1 MEKYYEKYEQRY
13 KAVYAAGA
21 DQWGYTPDD
30 TTLNAVLRNWVSAHE
45 LQGKTVLELCC
56 GEGGAGVILS
66 KLGCGYHGIDL
77 APSALETAKRLLS
90 PFPAASVERLDLAT
104 ETIQGEYD
112 AALDVMG
119 FHMLLADQDRAAY
132 LRNVYQALCPGAPM
146 LFFNEAYSANGYE
159 GTVDSYEQWLVVL
172 GLSLTLAV
180 AMWFAADD
188 VLALTKADNVIT
200 VTIQDGDTLEDVAQN
215 LKDHGLVRYKFL
227 FVLYGKFSHAEEK
240 FSAGTFELNQ
250 LFDYHALVNGL
261 ASSSETRKTV
271 TLTFPEGY
279 SCDQIFSMLADND
292 VCSLEDLKDTAAN
305 YEFDFDFLQ
314 SLSYGDSNRLE
325 GYLFPDTYDFY
336 VDDDPVRVINKLL
349 ANFDSKFTETM
360 QADIDTLNQ
369 SIRVRM
375 ETEGSFSEEEIDNA
389 MMDVRK
395 ILTVASLIEKE
406 AGSDQERSLISSV
419 IYNRLNTRVHELLQI
434 DATVE
439 YALGEHKT
447 ELTANDLA
455 VDNPYNTYKNKGLP
469 PGPIANPG
477 IASIMAA
484 IHPDN
489 TGYYFYALNDTG
501 THTFFETYMDQQ
513 DFLNGIT
520 SDSTD
525 DETTDENQTDGET
538 ANNDG
543 VADDE
548 EPYYQETVV
557 NEDGEEET
565 VNAQ

>member
-1 MEKYYEKYEQRY
+1 MKKKDKAQEPEKKDSLDYEDASLSYEDAPTQEDGAEYDEDAYY
-13 KAVYAAGA
+13 
-21 DQWGYTPDD
+21 DD
-30 TTLNAVLRNWVSAHE
+30 EYYDDEYYDDEA
-45 LQGKTVLELCC
+45 
-56 GEGGAGVILS
+56 
-66 KLGCGYHGIDL
+66 YD
-77 APSALETAKRLLS
+77 
-90 PFPAASVERLDLAT
+90 
-104 ETIQGEYD
+104 GEYD
-112 AALDVMG
+112 
-119 FHMLLADQDRAAY
+119 
-132 LRNVYQALCPGAPM
+132 
-146 LFFNEAYSANGYE
+146 EGYDDEQTE
-159 GTVDSYEQWLVVL
+159 GKPRSLKHTIIYMLVVL
-172 GLSLTLAV
+172 GLSLALAV

-188 VLALTKADNVIT
+188 VLALTKSDNVIT

-215 LKDHGLVRYKFL
+215 LKEHGLVRYKFL
-227 FVLYGKFSHAEEK
+227 FILYGKFSHAEEK

-261 ASSSETRKTV
+261 ASSSEARKTI

-279 SCDQIFSMLADND
+279 SCDQIFSMLAENE
-292 VCSLEDLKDTAAN
+292 VCTLEDLEDTAAN

-314 SLSYGDSNRLE
+314 DLSYGDENRLE

-336 VDDDPVRVINKLL
+336 VDDNPVRVINKML

-360 QADIDTLNQ
+360 KSDIDTLND
-369 SIRVRM
+369 SIRTRM
-375 ETEGSFSEEEIDNA
+375 ENEGSFTDEEIDNA

-395 ILTVASLIEKE
+395 IITVASLIEKE

-477 IASIMAA
+477 LASIMAA

-489 TGYYFYALNDTG
+489 TDYYFYALNDTG

-513 DFLNGIT
+513 DFLNGVE
-520 SDSTD
+520 SDTTD
-525 DETTDENQTDGET
+525 DASDDQNQTGGDETTAGDDTTG
-538 ANNDG
+538 
-543 VADDE
+543 DE
-548 EPYYQETVV
+548 EPYYQETIV
-557 NEDGEEET
+557 NDDGEEET

>member
-1 MEKYYEKYEQRY
+1 MKKKESAQEPEKKDALDYAEESLPYEDDQPQADGAEYAEEGYSDDEYY
-13 KAVYAAGA
+13 
-21 DQWGYTPDD
+21 D
-30 TTLNAVLRNWVSAHE
+30 
-45 LQGKTVLELCC
+45 
-56 GEGGAGVILS
+56 
-66 KLGCGYHGIDL
+66 
-77 APSALETAKRLLS
+77 
-90 PFPAASVERLDLAT
+90 
-104 ETIQGEYD
+104 GEYD
-112 AALDVMG
+112 DEYYDDG
-119 FHMLLADQDRAAY
+119 EYYDE
-132 LRNVYQALCPGAPM
+132 
-146 LFFNEAYSANGYE
+146 EAYDEDYDGE
-159 GTVDSYEQWLVVL
+159 YEQEPAEKKPKSLKRTIIYMLVVL
-172 GLSLTLAV
+172 GLSLALAV

-188 VLALTKADNVIT
+188 VLALTKADNVVTI
-200 VTIQDGDTLEDVAQN
+200 TIQDGDTLEDVAQN

-261 ASSSETRKTV
+261 AASSEARKTI

-279 SCDQIFSMLADND
+279 SSDQIFSMLADND
-292 VCSLEDLKDTAAN
+292 VCALEDLEDTAAN

-314 SLSYGDSNRLE
+314 DLSYGDSNRLE

-336 VDDDPVRVINKLL
+336 VDDNPVRVINKMLS
-349 ANFDSKFTETM
+349 NFDSKFTEAM
-360 QADIDTLNQ
+360 KADIETLND
-369 SIRVRM
+369 SIRTRM
-375 ETEGSFSEEEIDNA
+375 EAEGSFSDEEIDDA

-477 IASIMAA
+477 LASIMAA

-489 TGYYFYALNDTG
+489 TDYYFYALNDTG

-513 DFLNGIT
+513 DFLNGVT
-520 SDSTD
+520 SDAENDDTNTAQTGEDATTATD
-525 DETTDENQTDGET
+525 DTTE
-538 ANNDG
+538 
-543 VADDE
+543 E
-548 EPYYQETVV
+548 EPYYQETII

>member
-1 MEKYYEKYEQRY
+1 MKKKDKAQEPEKKDSLDYEDASLSYEDAPTQEDGAEYDEDAYY
-13 KAVYAAGA
+13 
-21 DQWGYTPDD
+21 DD
-30 TTLNAVLRNWVSAHE
+30 EYYDDEYYDDEA
-45 LQGKTVLELCC
+45 
-56 GEGGAGVILS
+56 
-66 KLGCGYHGIDL
+66 YD
-77 APSALETAKRLLS
+77 
-90 PFPAASVERLDLAT
+90 
-104 ETIQGEYD
+104 GEYD
-112 AALDVMG
+112 
-119 FHMLLADQDRAAY
+119 
-132 LRNVYQALCPGAPM
+132 
-146 LFFNEAYSANGYE
+146 EGYDDEQTE
-159 GTVDSYEQWLVVL
+159 GKPRSLKHTIIYMLVVL
-172 GLSLTLAV
+172 GLSLALSV

-188 VLALTKADNVIT
+188 VLALTKSDNVIT

-215 LKDHGLVRYKFL
+215 LKEHGLVRYKFL
-227 FVLYGKFSHAEEK
+227 FILYGKFSHAEEK

-261 ASSSETRKTV
+261 ASSSEARKTI

-279 SCDQIFSMLADND
+279 SCDQIFSMLAENE
-292 VCSLEDLKDTAAN
+292 VCTLEDLEDTAAN

-314 SLSYGDSNRLE
+314 DLSYGDENRLE

-336 VDDDPVRVINKLL
+336 VDDNPVRVINKML

-360 QADIDTLNQ
+360 KSDIDTLND
-369 SIRVRM
+369 SIRTRM
-375 ETEGSFSEEEIDNA
+375 ENEGSFTDEEIDNA

-395 ILTVASLIEKE
+395 IITVASLIEKE

-477 IASIMAA
+477 LASIMAA

-489 TGYYFYALNDTG
+489 TDYYFYALNDTG

-513 DFLNGIT
+513 DFLNGVE
-520 SDSTD
+520 SDTTD
-525 DETTDENQTDGET
+525 DASDDQNQTGGDETTAGDDTTG
-538 ANNDG
+538 
-543 VADDE
+543 DE
-548 EPYYQETVV
+548 EPYYQETIV
-557 NEDGEEET
+557 NDDGEEET

>member
-1 MEKYYEKYEQRY
+1 MKKKDKAPQQEPEKKDSLDYAEESLPYEDAEPQEDGTEYDGAEYGDEYYDDEYYDDEYYDEYYEDEYGDDASAEKKPRSL
-13 KAVYAAGA
+13 KHTIVY
-21 DQWGYTPDD
+21 
-30 TTLNAVLRNWVSAHE
+30 
-45 LQGKTVLELCC
+45 
-56 GEGGAGVILS
+56 
-66 KLGCGYHGIDL
+66 
-77 APSALETAKRLLS
+77 
-90 PFPAASVERLDLAT
+90 
-104 ETIQGEYD
+104 
-112 AALDVMG
+112 M
-119 FHMLLADQDRAAY
+119 
-132 LRNVYQALCPGAPM
+132 
-146 LFFNEAYSANGYE
+146 
-159 GTVDSYEQWLVVL
+159 LVVL
-172 GLSLTLAV
+172 GLSLALAV

-227 FVLYGKFSHAEEK
+227 FILYGKFSHAEEK

-261 ASSSETRKTV
+261 ASSSEARKTV

-279 SCDQIFSMLADND
+279 SCDQMFSMLADND
-292 VCSLEDLKDTAAN
+292 VCSLEDLEDTAAN

-314 SLSYGDSNRLE
+314 NLSYGDSNRLE

-336 VDDDPVRVINKLL
+336 VDDNPERVINKML

-360 QADIDTLNQ
+360 QADIDTLNE
-369 SIRVRM
+369 SIRARM
-375 ETEGSFSEEEIDNA
+375 ETEGSFSDEEIDNA

-477 IASIMAA
+477 LASIMAA

-489 TGYYFYALNDTG
+489 TDYYFYALNDTG
-501 THTFFETYMDQQ
+501 THNFFETYMDQQ
-513 DFLNGIT
+513 DFLNGVT
-520 SDSTD
+520 SDTTD
-525 DETTDENQTDGET
+525 DETADDQNQTDGET
-538 ANNDG
+538 ANNDDN
-543 VADDE
+543 ADDE
-548 EPYYQETVV
+548 EPYYQETIV

>member
-1 MEKYYEKYEQRY
+1 MKKKDKAQEPEKKDSLDYEDASLSYEDAPTQEDGAEYDEGAYY
-13 KAVYAAGA
+13 
-21 DQWGYTPDD
+21 DD
-30 TTLNAVLRNWVSAHE
+30 EYYDDEYYDDEA
-45 LQGKTVLELCC
+45 
-56 GEGGAGVILS
+56 
-66 KLGCGYHGIDL
+66 YD
-77 APSALETAKRLLS
+77 
-90 PFPAASVERLDLAT
+90 
-104 ETIQGEYD
+104 GEYD
-112 AALDVMG
+112 
-119 FHMLLADQDRAAY
+119 
-132 LRNVYQALCPGAPM
+132 
-146 LFFNEAYSANGYE
+146 EGYDDEQTE
-159 GTVDSYEQWLVVL
+159 GKPRSLKHTIIYMLVVL
-172 GLSLTLAV
+172 GLSLALAV

-188 VLALTKADNVIT
+188 VLALTKSDNVIT

-215 LKDHGLVRYKFL
+215 LKEHGLVRYKFL
-227 FVLYGKFSHAEEK
+227 FILYGKFSHAEEK

-261 ASSSETRKTV
+261 ASSSEARKTI

-279 SCDQIFSMLADND
+279 SCDQIFSMLAENE
-292 VCSLEDLKDTAAN
+292 VCTLEDLEDTAAN

-314 SLSYGDSNRLE
+314 DLSYGDENRLE

-336 VDDDPVRVINKLL
+336 VDDNPVRVINKML

-360 QADIDTLNQ
+360 KSDIDTLND
-369 SIRVRM
+369 SIRTRM
-375 ETEGSFSEEEIDNA
+375 ENEGSFTDEEIDNA

-395 ILTVASLIEKE
+395 IITVASLIEKE

-477 IASIMAA
+477 LASIMAA

-489 TGYYFYALNDTG
+489 TDYYFYALNDTG

-513 DFLNGIT
+513 DFLNGVESNT
-520 SDSTD
+520 TD
-525 DETTDENQTDGET
+525 DASDDQNQTGGDET
-538 ANNDG
+538 AAGDDTTG
-543 VADDE
+543 DE
-548 EPYYQETVV
+548 EPYYQETIV
-557 NEDGEEET
+557 NDDGEEET

>member
-1 MEKYYEKYEQRY
+1 MKKKDKAPQQEPEKKDSLDYAEESLPYEDAEPQEDGTEYNGAEYDNEYYDDEYYDDEYYDDEYYEDEYE
-13 KAVYAAGA
+13 
-21 DQWGYTPDD
+21 DD
-30 TTLNAVLRNWVSAHE
+30 
-45 LQGKTVLELCC
+45 
-56 GEGGAGVILS
+56 
-66 KLGCGYHGIDL
+66 
-77 APSALETAKRLLS
+77 APSENKPRSLKHTI
-90 PFPAASVERLDLAT
+90 VYMLA
-104 ETIQGEYD
+104 
-112 AALDVMG
+112 
-119 FHMLLADQDRAAY
+119 
-132 LRNVYQALCPGAPM
+132 
-146 LFFNEAYSANGYE
+146 
-159 GTVDSYEQWLVVL
+159 VL
-172 GLSLTLAV
+172 GLSLALAV

-227 FVLYGKFSHAEEK
+227 FILYGKFSHAEEK

-261 ASSSETRKTV
+261 ASSSEARKTV

-279 SCDQIFSMLADND
+279 SCDQMFSMLADND
-292 VCSLEDLKDTAAN
+292 VCSLEDLEDTAAN

-314 SLSYGDSNRLE
+314 NLSYGDSNRLE

-336 VDDDPVRVINKLL
+336 VDDNPVRVINKML

-360 QADIDTLNQ
+360 QADIDTLNE
-369 SIRVRM
+369 SIRARM
-375 ETEGSFSEEEIDNA
+375 EAEGSFSDEEIDNA

-477 IASIMAA
+477 LASIMAA

-489 TGYYFYALNDTG
+489 TDYYFYALNDSG
-501 THTFFETYMDQQ
+501 THNFFETYMDQQ
-513 DFLNGIT
+513 DFLNGVT
-520 SDSTD
+520 SDATD
-525 DETTDENQTDGET
+525 DETSDDQNQTDGET
-538 ANNDG
+538 ANNDDNT
-543 VADDE
+543 DDE
-548 EPYYQETVV
+548 EPYYQETIV

>member
-1 MEKYYEKYEQRY
+1 
-13 KAVYAAGA
+13 
-21 DQWGYTPDD
+21 
-30 TTLNAVLRNWVSAHE
+30 
-45 LQGKTVLELCC
+45 
-56 GEGGAGVILS
+56 
-66 KLGCGYHGIDL
+66 L
-77 APSALETAKRLLS
+77 A
-90 PFPAASVERLDLAT
+90 
-104 ETIQGEYD
+104 
-112 AALDVMG
+112 
-119 FHMLLADQDRAAY
+119 
-132 LRNVYQALCPGAPM
+132 
-146 LFFNEAYSANGYE
+146 
-159 GTVDSYEQWLVVL
+159 
-172 GLSLTLAV
+172 LAV

-227 FVLYGKFSHAEEK
+227 FILYGKFSHAEEK

-261 ASSSETRKTV
+261 ASSSEARKTV

-292 VCSLEDLKDTAAN
+292 VCSLEDLEDTAAN
-305 YEFDFDFLQ
+305 YEFDFSFLQ
-314 SLSYGDSNRLE
+314 VLSYGDKNRLE

-336 VDDDPVRVINKLL
+336 VDDNPVRVINKMLS
-349 ANFDSKFTETM
+349 NFDSKFTETM

-369 SIRVRM
+369 SIRARM

-489 TGYYFYALNDTG
+489 TDYYFYALNDTG

-513 DFLNGIT
+513 DFLNGVT
-520 SDSTD
+520 SDTAD
-525 DETTDENQTDGET
+525 DEAADGENQTDGET

-543 VADDE
+543 TTGDE
-548 EPYYQETVV
+548 EPYYQETIV

>member
-1 MEKYYEKYEQRY
+1 MKKKDKAPQQEPEKKDSLDYAEESLPYEDAEPQEDGTGYDGAEYGDEYYDDEYYDDEYYDDEYYEDECGDDASAEKKPRSL
-13 KAVYAAGA
+13 KHTIVY
-21 DQWGYTPDD
+21 
-30 TTLNAVLRNWVSAHE
+30 
-45 LQGKTVLELCC
+45 
-56 GEGGAGVILS
+56 
-66 KLGCGYHGIDL
+66 
-77 APSALETAKRLLS
+77 
-90 PFPAASVERLDLAT
+90 
-104 ETIQGEYD
+104 
-112 AALDVMG
+112 M
-119 FHMLLADQDRAAY
+119 
-132 LRNVYQALCPGAPM
+132 
-146 LFFNEAYSANGYE
+146 
-159 GTVDSYEQWLVVL
+159 LVVL
-172 GLSLTLAV
+172 GLSLALAV

-227 FVLYGKFSHAEEK
+227 FILYGKFSHAEEK

-261 ASSSETRKTV
+261 ASSSEARKTV

-292 VCSLEDLKDTAAN
+292 VCSLEDLEDTAAN

-314 SLSYGDSNRLE
+314 NLSYGDKNRLE

-336 VDDDPVRVINKLL
+336 VDDNPVRVINKMLT
-349 ANFDSKFTETM
+349 NFDSKFTETM
-360 QADIDTLNQ
+360 KADIGTLNE
-369 SIRVRM
+369 SIRARM
-375 ETEGSFSEEEIDNA
+375 ETEGSFSDEEIDNA

-477 IASIMAA
+477 LASIMAA

-489 TGYYFYALNDTG
+489 TDYYFYALNDSG
-501 THTFFETYMDQQ
+501 THNFFETYMEQQ
-513 DFLNGIT
+513 DFLNGVT
-520 SDSTD
+520 SNTAD
-525 DETTDENQTDGET
+525 DETADDQNQTDGET
-538 ANNDG
+538 ANDDDN
-543 VADDE
+543 ADDE
-548 EPYYQETVV
+548 EPYYQETIV

>member
-1 MEKYYEKYEQRY
+1 MKKKGNAQEPEKKDSLDYAEETLPYEDSQPQEE
-13 KAVYAAGA
+13 GA
-21 DQWGYTPDD
+21 
-30 TTLNAVLRNWVSAHE
+30 
-45 LQGKTVLELCC
+45 
-56 GEGGAGVILS
+56 
-66 KLGCGYHGIDL
+66 
-77 APSALETAKRLLS
+77 
-90 PFPAASVERLDLAT
+90 
-104 ETIQGEYD
+104 EYD
-112 AALDVMG
+112 GDEYYDDEYYDDEYYDEDYDGDYDENYDDALAEKKPRSLKHTIIYM
-119 FHMLLADQDRAAY
+119 
-132 LRNVYQALCPGAPM
+132 
-146 LFFNEAYSANGYE
+146 
-159 GTVDSYEQWLVVL
+159 LVVL
-172 GLSLTLAV
+172 GLSLALAV

-188 VLALTKADNVIT
+188 VLALTKSDNVVT
-200 VTIQDGDTLEDVAQN
+200 VTIQDSDTLEDVAQN

-227 FVLYGKFSHAEEK
+227 FILYGKFSHAEEK

-261 ASSSETRKTV
+261 ASSSEARKTV

-292 VCSLEDLKDTAAN
+292 VCTLEDLEDTAAN

-314 SLSYGDSNRLE
+314 DLSYGDQNRLE

-336 VDDDPVRVINKLL
+336 VDDNPVRVINKML

-360 QADIDTLNQ
+360 KADIDTLNE
-369 SIRVRM
+369 SIRTRM
-375 ETEGSFSEEEIDNA
+375 ENEGSFSDEEIDNA

-395 ILTVASLIEKE
+395 IITVASLIEKE
-406 AGSDQERSLISSV
+406 AGGDQERSLISSV

-489 TGYYFYALNDTG
+489 TDYYFYALNDTG

-513 DFLNGIT
+513 DFLNGVT
-520 SDSTD
+520 SDSAD
-525 DETTDENQTDGET
+525 DAATDENQTDDET
-538 ANNDG
+538 ANNDD
-543 VADDE
+543 ATDDE
-548 EPYYQETVV
+548 EPYYQETIV

-565 VNAQ
+565 VDAQ

>member
-1 MEKYYEKYEQRY
+1 MKKKDKAQEPEKKDSLDYEDASLSYEDAPTQEDGAEYDEDAYY
-13 KAVYAAGA
+13 
-21 DQWGYTPDD
+21 DD
-30 TTLNAVLRNWVSAHE
+30 EYYDDEYYDDEA
-45 LQGKTVLELCC
+45 
-56 GEGGAGVILS
+56 
-66 KLGCGYHGIDL
+66 YD
-77 APSALETAKRLLS
+77 
-90 PFPAASVERLDLAT
+90 
-104 ETIQGEYD
+104 GEYD
-112 AALDVMG
+112 EGYD
-119 FHMLLADQDRAAY
+119 
-132 LRNVYQALCPGAPM
+132 
-146 LFFNEAYSANGYE
+146 EAYDDGQADEKPRSLKHTIIYM
-159 GTVDSYEQWLVVL
+159 LVVL
-172 GLSLTLAV
+172 GLSLALAV

-188 VLALTKADNVIT
+188 VLALTKSDNVIT

-215 LKDHGLVRYKFL
+215 LKEHGLVRYKFL
-227 FVLYGKFSHAEEK
+227 FILYGKFSHAEEK

-261 ASSSETRKTV
+261 ASSSEARKTV

-279 SCDQIFSMLADND
+279 SCDQIFSMLAENE
-292 VCSLEDLKDTAAN
+292 VCTMEDLEDTAAN

-314 SLSYGDSNRLE
+314 DLSYGDENRLE

-336 VDDDPVRVINKLL
+336 VDDNPVRVINKML

-360 QADIDTLNQ
+360 KADIDTLND
-369 SIRVRM
+369 SIRTRM
-375 ETEGSFSEEEIDNA
+375 ENEGSFTDEEIDNA

-395 ILTVASLIEKE
+395 IITVASLIEKE

-477 IASIMAA
+477 LASIMAA

-489 TGYYFYALNDTG
+489 TDYYFYALNDTG

-513 DFLNGIT
+513 DFLNGVE
-520 SDSTD
+520 SDTTD
-525 DETTDENQTDGET
+525 DASDDQNQTGGDETTAGDDTTG
-538 ANNDG
+538 
-543 VADDE
+543 DE
-548 EPYYQETVV
+548 EPYYQETIV
-557 NEDGEEET
+557 NDDGEEET

>member
-1 MEKYYEKYEQRY
+1 MKKKDKAPQQEPEKKDSLDYAEESLPYEDAEPQEDGTEYDGAEYGDEYYDDEYYDDEYYDDEYYEDEYGDDASAEKKPRSL
-13 KAVYAAGA
+13 KHTIVY
-21 DQWGYTPDD
+21 
-30 TTLNAVLRNWVSAHE
+30 
-45 LQGKTVLELCC
+45 
-56 GEGGAGVILS
+56 
-66 KLGCGYHGIDL
+66 
-77 APSALETAKRLLS
+77 
-90 PFPAASVERLDLAT
+90 
-104 ETIQGEYD
+104 
-112 AALDVMG
+112 M
-119 FHMLLADQDRAAY
+119 
-132 LRNVYQALCPGAPM
+132 
-146 LFFNEAYSANGYE
+146 
-159 GTVDSYEQWLVVL
+159 LVVL
-172 GLSLTLAV
+172 GLSLALAV

-227 FVLYGKFSHAEEK
+227 FILYGKFSHAEEK

-261 ASSSETRKTV
+261 ASSSEARKTV

-279 SCDQIFSMLADND
+279 SCDQMFSMLADND
-292 VCSLEDLKDTAAN
+292 VCSLEDLEDTAAN

-314 SLSYGDSNRLE
+314 NLSYGDSNRLE

-336 VDDDPVRVINKLL
+336 VDDNPVRVINKML

-360 QADIDTLNQ
+360 QADIDTLNE
-369 SIRVRM
+369 SIRARM
-375 ETEGSFSEEEIDNA
+375 ETEGSFSDEEIDNA

-477 IASIMAA
+477 LASIMAA

-489 TGYYFYALNDTG
+489 TDYYFYALNDTG
-501 THTFFETYMDQQ
+501 THNFFETYMDQQ
-513 DFLNGIT
+513 DFLNGVT
-520 SDSTD
+520 SDTTD
-525 DETTDENQTDGET
+525 DETADDQNQTDGET
-538 ANNDG
+538 ANNDDN
-543 VADDE
+543 ADDE
-548 EPYYQETVV
+548 EPYYQETIV

>member
-1 MEKYYEKYEQRY
+1 MKKKDKAPQQEPEKKDSLDYAEESLPYEDAEPQENGMEYDGAEYGDEYYDDEYYDDEYYDDEYYEDEYGDDAPAEKKPRSL
-13 KAVYAAGA
+13 KHTIVY
-21 DQWGYTPDD
+21 
-30 TTLNAVLRNWVSAHE
+30 
-45 LQGKTVLELCC
+45 
-56 GEGGAGVILS
+56 
-66 KLGCGYHGIDL
+66 
-77 APSALETAKRLLS
+77 
-90 PFPAASVERLDLAT
+90 
-104 ETIQGEYD
+104 
-112 AALDVMG
+112 
-119 FHMLLADQDRAAY
+119 ML
-132 LRNVYQALCPGAPM
+132 M
-146 LFFNEAYSANGYE
+146 
-159 GTVDSYEQWLVVL
+159 VL
-172 GLSLTLAV
+172 GLSLALAV

-227 FVLYGKFSHAEEK
+227 FILYGKFSHAEEK

-261 ASSSETRKTV
+261 ASSSEARKTV

-292 VCSLEDLKDTAAN
+292 VCSLEDLEDTAEN

-314 SLSYGDSNRLE
+314 NLSYGDSNRLE

-336 VDDDPVRVINKLL
+336 VDDNPVRVINKML

-360 QADIDTLNQ
+360 QADIDTLNE
-369 SIRVRM
+369 SIRARM
-375 ETEGSFSEEEIDNA
+375 ETEGSFSDEEIDNA

-477 IASIMAA
+477 LSSIMAA

-489 TGYYFYALNDTG
+489 TDYYFYALNDTG
-501 THTFFETYMDQQ
+501 SHTFFETYMDQQ
-513 DFLNGIT
+513 DFLNGVT
-520 SDSTD
+520 SDTENDDTNTAQTGEDATAATD
-525 DETTDENQTDGET
+525 DTTG
-538 ANNDG
+538 
-543 VADDE
+543 E
-548 EPYYQETVV
+548 EPYYQETII